1 MGDAPMLG
9 SGAREHLTERSG
21 SMMKFLRTFSARLR
35 SWSVILKPAKASP
48 GDLGPRE
55 MVSRFIYTKK
65 NITSEKKPRPNAFEP
80 PPKDREL
87 STAHSTNLSNDH
99 IWLLALRTLGPNR
112 RKVFARADLLVQDLI
127 DQSLRAIRDD
137 DPFDRHTIVVGWPDS
152 RDTDE
157 RKAKT
162 KEICLA
168 LCHAPSMSLEFPPE
182 VIVWSPAAG

>member
-1 MGDAPMLG
+1 
-9 SGAREHLTERSG
+9 
-21 SMMKFLRTFSARLR
+21 MMKFLRTLSARLR
-35 SWSVILKPAKASP
+35 NWFATLKPANAESP
-48 GDLGPRE
+48 GDLGSRE

-80 PPKDREL
+80 PPEDRQL
-87 STAHSTNLSNDH
+87 STAHSTNLSNDD
-99 IWLLALRTLGPNR
+99 IWLLARRTLGPNR

-137 DPFDRHTIVVGWPDS
+137 DPFERHTIVVGWPDS
-152 RDTDE
+152 PDADE

-168 LCHAPSMSLEFPPE
+168 LCHAPSMNLELPPE
-182 VIVWSPAAG
+182 VIVWSPPAGTA